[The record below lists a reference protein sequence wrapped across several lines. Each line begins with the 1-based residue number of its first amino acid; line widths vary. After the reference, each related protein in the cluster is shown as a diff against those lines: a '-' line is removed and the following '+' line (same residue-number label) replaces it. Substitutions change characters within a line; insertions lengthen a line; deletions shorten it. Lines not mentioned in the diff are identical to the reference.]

1 MKDRAST
8 FVVVGGGIT
17 GLAAAHR
24 ILELAREHSLN
35 VQLLLLEAGDRL
47 GGVIRTNQRDG
58 FLIEG
63 GPDSM
68 ISEKPWA
75 LELSKRLGLER
86 QLIGTNPKNR
96 QALVARKGKLHP
108 MPEGFHLIT
117 PSRIRPFLASSLF
130 SWLGKIRMALEIF
143 VPAKRSDKDESVA
156 SFVRRRFGRQ
166 AVKRIAQPMV
176 GGIYTADV
184 RKLSL
189 MATMPQFREL
199 ELQYGS
205 LIKGLRHRQR
215 ERGQRERAAFNSK
228 QSGGARYDLFLS
240 FKDGM
245 QTLTDALTSAL
256 PPRAASLRAR
266 VYRLRFEPGRNLWA
280 VGYGENQLVRA
291 TGICLAV
298 PAPRAAKILADAAPD
313 AANEMK
319 SIRYAS
325 SATVNLTYERKDIP
339 HKLDGFGFV
348 VPPSERRS
356 ILACTFSSVK
366 YAGRAPRGQVLLR
379 AFLGGDLQPEV
390 LKLEDRK
397 MEQAVRD
404 DLQHYLG
411 IKAAPRSVWVRR
423 FTESMAQ
430 YDVGHLD
437 KVDRI
442 EKMVARRP
450 GLTVAGSAFR
460 GIGIPDCVR
469 SGELAAEALLKPLI
483 KKRLDERAER
493 ANVPALTR

>member
-1 MKDRAST
+1 MKDHAAT

-17 GLAAAHR
+17 GLASAHR
-24 ILELAREHSLN
+24 MMELAREYSLN
-35 VQLLLLEAGDRL
+35 IQLLVLEAGDRL
-47 GGVIRTNQRDG
+47 GGVIQTEQRDG
-58 FLIEG
+58 FLLEG

-75 LELSKRLGLER
+75 LELAKRLGLER
-86 QLIGTNPKNR
+86 KLIGTNPKNR
-96 QALVARKGKLHP
+96 QALVAHKGKLHP
-108 MPEGFHLIT
+108 IPEGFHLIT
-117 PSRIRPFLASSLF
+117 PSRLRPLLASSLF

-143 VPAKRSDKDESVA
+143 VPAKISHQDESVA

-166 AVKRIAQPMV
+166 AVQRIAQPMV

-189 MATMPQFREL
+189 LATMPQFREL

-205 LIKGLRHRQR
+205 LIKGLRRRRSEKAKRRQ
-215 ERGQRERAAFNSK
+215 G

-240 FKDGM
+240 FKHGI
-245 QTLTDALTSAL
+245 QTLTDALRSAL
-256 PPRAASLRAR
+256 PPRTTSLRAR
-266 VYRLRFEPGRNLWA
+266 VYRLRFEPERNLWA
-280 VGYGENQLVRA
+280 VWYGENQLVRA
-291 TGICLAV
+291 TGVCLAV
-298 PAPRAAKILADAAPD
+298 PAPRAAKILAHAVPD
-313 AANEMK
+313 AADEIK
-319 SIRYAS
+319 GIRYAS
-325 SATVNLTYERKDIP
+325 SATVNLTYNRDDIP
-339 HKLDGFGFV
+339 HALDGFGFV

-366 YAGRAPRGQVLLR
+366 YAGRAPQGQVLLR
-379 AFLGGDLQPEV
+379 AFLGGDLQPGV
-390 LKLEDRK
+390 LKFEDRK

-404 DLQHYLG
+404 DLRHYLG
-411 IKAAPRSVWVRR
+411 IKAPPRSAWVRR

-437 KVDRI
+437 KVGRI

-450 GLTVAGSAFR
+450 GLALAGSAYR
-460 GIGIPDCVR
+460 GVGIPDCVR

-483 KKRLDERAER
+483 QKRLKERDEREER
-493 ANVPALTR
+493 AQVPALSR